1 MTLSL
6 TTLLSVPVPAGFVV
20 DSVLIRELELSEKM
34 NRVYKRNAGAVG
46 ECETS
51 AGVVVQ
57 VNRVVVPE
65 WADALLKTHENRS
78 LFNFLPKKNSKTF
91 RFGTGEKFCCLL
103 GLMQS

>member
-34 NRVYKRNAGAVG
+34 NRVYKRNAGAVQENVKHPLG
-46 ECETS
+46 LV
-51 AGVVVQ
+51 AQ

-65 WADALLKTHENRS
+65 WADALLKTHENSEFVQLSSR
-78 LFNFLPKKNSKTF
+78 K
-91 RFGTGEKFCCLL
+91 E
-103 GLMQS
+103 Q